1 MPPTPSTGPGHSE
14 HKALLKNAEV
24 MQLVAVSVETGGS
37 NFQHYKKGV
46 YNGPCRT
53 KPNHTV
59 TIVGYDKQGRDK
71 YWIVKD
77 SWGDESGDQG
87 YIKMKR
93 NIVGKL
99 EGLCGI
105 AICPTFYM
113 VESNFVFHFLFHYR
127 YSAC

>member
-1 MPPTPSTGPGHSE
+1 VIAPRWGTTMPPTPSTGPGHSE

-59 TIVGYDKQGRDK
+59 TIVGMTNRAGTSTGSSRTRGEM
-71 YWIVKD
+71 
-77 SWGDESGDQG
+77 SRATRATS
-87 YIKMKR
+87 R
-93 NIVGKL
+93 
-99 EGLCGI
+99 
-105 AICPTFYM
+105 
-113 VESNFVFHFLFHYR
+113 
-127 YSAC
+127 